1 MIECKLITDKSLF
14 DTFVEN
20 HIYTHYQ
27 KTSTWGEY
35 RVNYCGDEAYLMIGA
50 FDEQQLVGTAMVTI
64 TRRKGIG
71 KVAYVAQG
79 LCIDY
84 QNKKLVHLLIDAI
97 HRNVK
102 PYKVTCLKMDFNVK
116 RCLHAIDGSVIE
128 GEDNQW
134 LTDFLVSMGFKHR
147 GYGYAY
153 DGSWAN
159 RFTLIAPVSKDKYE
173 KTVQKSLMQAVN
185 RQLKTGLIVRDGCD
199 EDLPAFVKA
208 AQALGDKKHFT
219 ADNETYFSNYINA
232 NKPYSVFKIA
242 EIDYELKAKIFEEEL
257 NSSKV
262 RRNPELLASVQ
273 RKYEQAIADV
283 NAGKTKE
290 ILGGA
295 IYMRIGNMLFD
306 PYTYT
311 FKEHNEFKA
320 AACLH
325 IATSRQYVPMGVEY
339 LDFVGFAGN
348 TDVNDPYYGL
358 YDFKSK
364 FGSEFVEYIGEFD
377 YVYKKNQYNTDKTL
391 RKLKSWIKHHA

>member
-242 EIDYELKAKIFEEEL
+242 EIDYDLKAKIFEEEL

-273 RKYEQAIADV
+273 RKYEQAVADV

>member
-64 TRRKGIG
+64 TKRKGIG

-84 QNKKLVHLLIDAI
+84 RNKKLVQLLIDAI

-273 RKYEQAIADV
+273 RKYEQAVADV

>member
-273 RKYEQAIADV
+273 RKYEQAVADV

>member
-64 TRRKGIG
+64 TKRKGIG

-208 AQALGDKKHFT
+208 AQTLGDKKHFT

-273 RKYEQAIADV
+273 RKYEQAVADV

>member
-64 TRRKGIG
+64 TKRKGIG

>member
-64 TRRKGIG
+64 TKRKGIG

-273 RKYEQAIADV
+273 RKYEQAVADV

-325 IATSRQYVPMGVEY
+325 IATSRQYVPMGVDY
-339 LDFVGFAGN
+339 FDFVGFAGN

>member
-273 RKYEQAIADV
+273 RKYEQAVADV

-348 TDVNDPYYGL
+348 TDVNDHYYGL

>member
-199 EDLPAFVKA
+199 ENLPAFVKA

-273 RKYEQAIADV
+273 RKYEQAVADV

>member
-64 TRRKGIG
+64 TKRKGIG

-84 QNKKLVHLLIDAI
+84 RNKKLVQLLIDAI

-273 RKYEQAIADV
+273 RKYEQAVADV

-325 IATSRQYVPMGVEY
+325 IATSRQYVPMGVDY

>member
-64 TRRKGIG
+64 TKRKGIG

-199 EDLPAFVKA
+199 ENLPAFVKA

-273 RKYEQAIADV
+273 RKYEQAVADV

>member
-199 EDLPAFVKA
+199 EDLRAFVKA

-273 RKYEQAIADV
+273 RKYEQAVADV

-325 IATSRQYVPMGVEY
+325 IATSRQYVPMGVDY

>member
-273 RKYEQAIADV
+273 RKYEQAVADV

-325 IATSRQYVPMGVEY
+325 IATSRQYVPMGVDY

>member
-1 MIECKLITDKSLF
+1 
-14 DTFVEN
+14 
-20 HIYTHYQ
+20 
-27 KTSTWGEY
+27 
-35 RVNYCGDEAYLMIGA
+35 
-50 FDEQQLVGTAMVTI
+50 
-64 TRRKGIG
+64 
-71 KVAYVAQG
+71 
-79 LCIDY
+79 
-84 QNKKLVHLLIDAI
+84 
-97 HRNVK
+97 
-102 PYKVTCLKMDFNVK
+102 
-116 RCLHAIDGSVIE
+116 
-128 GEDNQW
+128 
-134 LTDFLVSMGFKHR
+134 
-147 GYGYAY
+147 
-153 DGSWAN
+153 
-159 RFTLIAPVSKDKYE
+159 
-173 KTVQKSLMQAVN
+173 MQAVN

-273 RKYEQAIADV
+273 RKYEQAVADV

>member
-64 TRRKGIG
+64 TKRKGIG

-84 QNKKLVHLLIDAI
+84 RNKKLVHLLIDAI

-199 EDLPAFVKA
+199 ENLPAFVKA

-273 RKYEQAIADV
+273 RKYEQAVADV

>member
-64 TRRKGIG
+64 TKRKGIG

-84 QNKKLVHLLIDAI
+84 RNKKLVQLLIDAI

-199 EDLPAFVKA
+199 ENLPAFVKA

-273 RKYEQAIADV
+273 RKYEQAVADV

>member
-64 TRRKGIG
+64 TKRKGIG

-273 RKYEQAIADV
+273 RKYEQAVADV

-325 IATSRQYVPMGVEY
+325 IATSRQYVPMGVDY

>member
-50 FDEQQLVGTAMVTI
+50 FYEQQLVGTAMVTI
-64 TRRKGIG
+64 TKRKGIG

-273 RKYEQAIADV
+273 RKYEQAVADV

-325 IATSRQYVPMGVEY
+325 IATSRQYVPMGVDY

>member
-199 EDLPAFVKA
+199 ENLPAFVKA

-273 RKYEQAIADV
+273 RKYEQAVADV

-325 IATSRQYVPMGVEY
+325 IATSRQYVPMGVDY

>member
-199 EDLPAFVKA
+199 ENLPAFVKA

-273 RKYEQAIADV
+273 RKYEQAVADV
-283 NAGKTKE
+283 NSGKTKE